1 MTRDELLDLY
11 RRSGALLEGHFRLTS
26 GLHSPGYLQCALVLQ
41 HPQHAEMLG
50 RAIADR
56 TRELRA
62 TVVLSP
68 ALGGVVIGHE
78 VARALGVR
86 AIFAERQDGALT
98 LRRGFVIA
106 ENDRVLVVEDVLTTG
121 GSTRETMQVARAA
134 GGQVVGAASIVDR
147 SGHAGARVAELGV
160 AYVSLLSIDLP
171 TYEPDKCPLCA
182 QGLPVAKP
190 GSRPV
195 AV

>member
-1 MTRDELLDLY
+1 MGMTRDELLDLY
-11 RRSGALLEGHFRLTS
+11 RRSGALLDGHFRLTS

-41 HPQHAEMLG
+41 HPQHAEALG
-50 RAIADR
+50 RAVADR
-56 TRELRA
+56 VRDLRP

-68 ALGGVVIGHE
+68 ALGGVVIGQE

-86 AIFAERQDGALT
+86 AIFVERQDGGLT
-98 LRRGFVIA
+98 LRRGFIIA
-106 ENDRVLVVEDVLTTG
+106 ESDRVLVVEDVVTTG

-134 GGQVVGAASIVDR
+134 GGQVVGAACIVNRGGGKD
-147 SGHAGARVAELGV
+147 LGV
-160 AYVSLLSIDLP
+160 PFVSLIDIDLA

-182 QGLPVAKP
+182 QGLPVVKP

-195 AV
+195 AT

>member
-26 GLHSPGYLQCALVLQ
+26 GLHSSGYLQCALVLQ
-41 HPQHAEMLG
+41 HPPHAEALG
-50 RAIADR
+50 RAIAER
-56 TRELRA
+56 ARELRPTA
-62 TVVLSP
+62 VLSP

-78 VARALGVR
+78 VGRALGVR
-86 AIFAERQDGALT
+86 AMFAERQDGALM
-98 LRRGFVIA
+98 LRRGFVVA
-106 ENDRVLVVEDVLTTG
+106 ENDRVLVVEDVITTG
-121 GSTRETMQVARAA
+121 GSTRETMQVATAA
-134 GGQVVGAASIVDR
+134 GGHVVGAASIVDR
-147 SGHAGARVAELGV
+147 SGAAGAPAFEVPFV
-160 AYVSLLSIDLP
+160 TLLKIDLP
-171 TYEPDKCPLCA
+171 TYEPDTCPLCA

>member
-26 GLHSPGYLQCALVLQ
+26 GLHSSGYLQCALVLQ
-41 HPQHAEMLG
+41 HPQHAEALG
-50 RAIADR
+50 RAVADR
-56 TRELRA
+56 TRDLRP
-62 TVVLSP
+62 TIVLSP

-86 AIFAERQDGALT
+86 AIFCERQDGALT

-106 ENDRVLVVEDVLTTG
+106 ESDRVLVVEDVLTTG
-121 GSTRETMQVARAA
+121 GSTRETMQVAKAA
-134 GGQVVGAASIVDR
+134 GGHVVGAASIVDR
-147 SGHAGARVAELGV
+147 SNGTAAFDVPFT
-160 AYVSLLSIDLP
+160 SLLSVDLP

-182 QGLPVAKP
+182 QGLPVVKP